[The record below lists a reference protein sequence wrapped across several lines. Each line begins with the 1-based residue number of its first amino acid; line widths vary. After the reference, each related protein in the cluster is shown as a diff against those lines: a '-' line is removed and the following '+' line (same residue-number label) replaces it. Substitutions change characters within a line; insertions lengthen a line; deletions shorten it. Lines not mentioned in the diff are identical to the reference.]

1 MTELPKAYEPLEVEP
16 RWYKFWLDQ
25 GVFRASVAPDD
36 KRPAYVI
43 PMPPPNVTGSLHMG
57 HALMGTIEDVL
68 IRHKR
73 MQGYNALWQP
83 GIDHAGIATQIV
95 VERQLKREGKTR
107 HDVGREAFVER
118 VWKWKEQSGGRIAE
132 QMRVL
137 GCSADWERTRFT
149 MDPSLSVAVREAFVR
164 LYEEGLIYRATR
176 LINWCSS
183 CRTALS
189 DLEVDNEETN
199 GELYEFA
206 YKVAGSA
213 ATDGATELVVATTRP
228 ETMLGDTAVAV
239 HPEDPRYLHLHGQ
252 KLVHPFVEREV
263 PVITDAVLVDMS
275 FGTGAVKVT
284 PGHDFNDFA
293 TGKRHNLQEINILN
307 LDGTLN
313 AEGGKFQGMTV
324 KQARSAVKQAL
335 KERGLERGSKP
346 HVLQLP
352 RCSRCSTVVEPII
365 STQWFVKTTP
375 LAEPALG
382 AVREG
387 KTQILPEEWVK
398 TYEHWLVNIQDWCI
412 SRQLWWGHQIPAYHC
427 QDCGE
432 VTVSRD
438 KPSACKH
445 CGKSALVQDPDV
457 LDTWFSSALWP
468 FSTLGWPEQTPE
480 LKRFYPASD
489 METGYDILFFW
500 VTRMMMMG
508 IHFMGEAPFKRI
520 LLHGM
525 VVDETGD
532 KMGKLKGNTIDPLD
546 LIHGSSFDDVV
557 KKALPDAPVE
567 EALTKF
573 RKAYPSTAQ
582 MGQGFS
588 AYGADALRFT
598 LCSYSPQARRIALS
612 PARIDGYRK
621 FCNKIYNATRFAQQY
636 LAEQAP
642 LTSVP
647 APRLLVNRWILSRL
661 GAAVEASTQ
670 GIDEFRLDDGS
681 GALYHFFWD
690 ELCDWY
696 VEMTKTVFQNG
707 SAEERAETSATLL
720 HVLSSALRALHPYM
734 PFITEELW
742 QKLPKPGSAPASI
755 SLTTYPVR
763 AEGPLDADAE
773 RDFALV
779 MRVVSA
785 ARSARSEH
793 EVHPGAKV
801 PLEFRAANAEQ
812 RALLTRE
819 AAFIEALAG
828 ANGPPTV
835 TTPGGARPRGSLVSV
850 AGDVEVLVGLLGL
863 VEAKKELERIE
874 RNIKKADKDITVL
887 EKRLTNANFVKN
899 APPEVVTET
908 RGQLDQLKLQKTR
921 LEEARGL
928 AHELE

>member
-1 MTELPKAYEPLEVEP
+1 M
-16 RWYKFWLDQ
+16 
-25 GVFRASVAPDD
+25 
-36 KRPAYVI
+36 
-43 PMPPPNVTGSLHMG
+43 
-57 HALMGTIEDVL
+57 
-68 IRHKR
+68 
-73 MQGYNALWQP
+73 
-83 GIDHAGIATQIV
+83 
-95 VERQLKREGKTR
+95 
-107 HDVGREAFVER
+107 
-118 VWKWKEQSGGRIAE
+118 
-132 QMRVL
+132 
-137 GCSADWERTRFT
+137 
-149 MDPSLSVAVREAFVR
+149 
-164 LYEEGLIYRATR
+164 
-176 LINWCSS
+176 
-183 CRTALS
+183 
-189 DLEVDNEETN
+189 
-199 GELYEFA
+199 
-206 YKVAGSA
+206 
-213 ATDGATELVVATTRP
+213 
-228 ETMLGDTAVAV
+228 
-239 HPEDPRYLHLHGQ
+239 
-252 KLVHPFVEREV
+252 
-263 PVITDAVLVDMS
+263 
-275 FGTGAVKVT
+275 
-284 PGHDFNDFA
+284 
-293 TGKRHNLQEINILN
+293 
-307 LDGTLN
+307 
-313 AEGGKFQGMTV
+313 
-324 KQARSAVKQAL
+324 
-335 KERGLERGSKP
+335 
-346 HVLQLP
+346 
-352 RCSRCSTVVEPII
+352 
-365 STQWFVKTTP
+365 KTTP
-375 LAEPALG
+375 LAEPALA

-432 VTVSRD
+432 VTVSRE
-438 KPSACKH
+438 KPSSCQH
-445 CGKSALVQDPDV
+445 CGKSTLVQDPDV

-546 LIHGSSFDDVV
+546 LIHGSTFDTVV

-621 FCNKIYNATRFAQQY
+621 FCNKIYNATRFALQY

-642 LTSVP
+642 LNAVP
-647 APRLLVNRWILSRL
+647 APQLLVNRWILSRL

-696 VEMTKTVFQNG
+696 VEMTKTVFQSG

-742 QKLPKPGSAPASI
+742 QKLPKPSSAPASV
-755 SLTTYPVR
+755 SLTTYPTR
-763 AEGPLDADAE
+763 SEGPLDADAE
-773 RDFALV
+773 RDFALI

-793 EVHPGAKV
+793 EVHPAAEV
-801 PLEFRAANAEQ
+801 PLEFRAASAEQ
-812 RALLTRE
+812 RRLLTRE

-828 ANGPPTV
+828 ANGAPVV
-835 TTPGGARPRGSLVSV
+835 TTPGGERPRGSLVSM
-850 AGDVEVLVGLLGL
+850 AGEVEVLVGLRGL
-863 VEAKKELERIE
+863 VEAKKELERI
-874 RNIKKADKDITVL
+874 D
-887 EKRLTNANFVKN
+887 
-899 APPEVVTET
+899 
-908 RGQLDQLKLQKTR
+908 
-921 LEEARGL
+921 
-928 AHELE
+928 